1 MSIGRRSGRPHLFLV
16 RVWVEQAGKEQ
27 AEWCGKVQQVVSGE
41 THSFRN
47 WPMLVDLL
55 QAMASPL
62 LATQDVEESKV
73 AGRTT
78 DEQI

>member
-1 MSIGRRSGRPHLFLV
+1 MSVGRRSGRPHLFLV
-16 RVWVEQAGKEQ
+16 RAWVEEAGKEQ

-55 QAMASPL
+55 QAMSSPL
-62 LATQDVEESKV
+62 SPTPEVEKSEGK
-73 AGRTT
+73 
-78 DEQI
+78 DN